1 VTKQIIG
8 ILGRHE
14 FRGLEVDRYANRVLR
29 KCYSNA
35 KTRFQSFFMLIP
47 PSLTQGRGNA
57 AGVLSTVANTTTVAT
72 QVTSGATHLRIANF
86 WALSSMRPEP
96 TPTAPFVL
104 RAMHCHA
111 KAGVENAATTIKPPA
126 AAANKSLIIPTQI
139 P

>member
-1 VTKQIIG
+1 
-8 ILGRHE
+8 
-14 FRGLEVDRYANRVLR
+14 VDRYANRVLR

-57 AGVLSTVANTTTVAT
+57 AGVLSTVGNIT
-72 QVTSGATHLRIANF
+72 R
-86 WALSSMRPEP
+86 
-96 TPTAPFVL
+96 
-104 RAMHCHA
+104 
-111 KAGVENAATTIKPPA
+111 AGVENAATTIKPPA